1 MVSMDL
7 FVAKDVHIDNPKK
20 IEKRKHTK
28 VVIHWTCSIYIYM
41 CVCLDTPF
49 NHIWFIIIP
58 LVKFTVLGVIAHF
71 QTHPNTTS
79 SWLVNH
85 PISRFIYTYILI
97 YIYSGGFLTWG
108 YRISSSIL
116 LGFSSINHPFLG
128 PCRLWKPSSHII
140 PAPAPPAPGCPC
152 TRSSRASL
160 CGRQPCR
167 RRSSSPPWSTAP
179 GRWSVETN
187 HPTPSHGRVVMSI
200 YWRICHLI
208 VNNDG

>member
-1 MVSMDL
+1 MHVY
-7 FVAKDVHIDNPKK
+7 
-20 IEKRKHTK
+20 
-28 VVIHWTCSIYIYM
+28 IYIYV
-41 CVCLDTPF
+41 CVKIGYPIQSHLVLLSF
-49 NHIWFIIIP
+49 P

-97 YIYSGGFLTWG
+97 YICGGFLTWG
-108 YRISSSIL
+108 YPISSSIL

-128 PCRLWKPSSHII
+128 PCRLWKPSSSHII

-179 GRWSVETN
+179 GRWPGISN
-187 HPTPSHGRVVMSI
+187 G
-200 YWRICHLI
+200 
-208 VNNDG
+208 

>member
-1 MVSMDL
+1 MSV
-7 FVAKDVHIDNPKK
+7 
-20 IEKRKHTK
+20 
-28 VVIHWTCSIYIYM
+28 
-41 CVCLDTPF
+41 CVCLSLKIGYP
-49 NHIWFIIIP
+49 IWFIIIP

-85 PISRFIYTYILI
+85 PTSRFIYTYI
-97 YIYSGGFLTWG
+97 YIFWRFANMGVPHFIIHFTGIFQYKPSLF
-108 YRISSSIL
+108 
-116 LGFSSINHPFLG
+116 G
-128 PCRLWKPSSHII
+128 PLPWKPSSHII
-140 PAPAPPAPGCPC
+140 PAPAPPPGCPC